1 MPSTRFTLLTAALG
15 AAAVLGAAQLAAA
28 QAAPGEEGPYLI
40 KGGTVVNAD
49 GQRMPNTDILIRNN
63 RIVAIGAGATAT
75 NAKIIDAAGKF
86 IYPGMIDANTG
97 IGLQEIGGFQTMNLR
112 SEMGQFNPHMKALVA
127 LNVESEILG
136 VTRMN
141 GVTSV
146 VTSPTGGAISGQAA
160 LINTAGWT
168 WEDLAVTKS
177 AGMMINPPGLNA
189 GGGGRGG
196 GGGGRGGGGGADPA
210 AAARA
215 AAEFET
221 FMTTAKEYDASRTA
235 GTAKLDLIYE
245 AMRPVFRKEVP
256 AIITANSD
264 SAIKGAIAFG
274 EKWGVRVV
282 ISGGSDAWKVR
293 TLLAE
298 KNIPLILGSIESA
311 PGDDV
316 PYDVIYAQPGLLY
329 DAGVKFAFSTGN
341 GSNARH
347 VAFHAALA
355 VAYGLKPEGALKAL
369 TIWPAEILG
378 AEKEIGSI
386 APGKL
391 ANLFITTG
399 DPLDLRTQVVEVFI
413 KGRQVPDDDRHNR
426 LYLKYKGRPVNVIV
440 P

>member
-1 MPSTRFTLLTAALG
+1 MRTSRVQSAVAVFSAVIALG
-15 AAAVLGAAQLAAA
+15 VASVASA
-28 QAAPGEEGPYLI
+28 QAAPGDDGPYLI
-40 KGGTVVNAD
+40 KGGTVVNPG
-49 GQRMPNTDILIRNN
+49 GQKLPNTDILIRNN
-63 RIVAIGAGATAT
+63 RIVAVGAGATAT
-75 NAKIIDAAGKF
+75 NAKIIDATGKF

-168 WEDLAVTKS
+168 WEDLAVMKS
-177 AGMMINPPGLNA
+177 AGMMITPPGINGA
-189 GGGGRGG
+189 GGGRGGRGGGRGG
-196 GGGGRGGGGGADPA
+196 GGGGDAASEAKA
-210 AAARA
+210 AAD
-215 AAEFET
+215 FES
-221 FMTTAKEYDASRTA
+221 FMTTSKQYDASRTA

-245 AMRPVFRKEVP
+245 AMRPLFRKEMP
-256 AIITANSD
+256 AIVNANSET
-264 SAIKGAIAFG
+264 AIRGAIAFG
-274 EKWGVRVV
+274 EKWGLRIV
-282 ISGGSDAWKVR
+282 ISGGNDAWKVR

-298 KNIPLILGSIESA
+298 KNVPLILGSIESA

-341 GSNARH
+341 GSNSRH

-355 VAYGLKPEGALKAL
+355 VAYGLPADGALKAL

-378 AEKEIGSI
+378 ADKEIGSI
-386 APGKL
+386 AAGKL

-399 DPLDLRTQVVEVFI
+399 DPLDLRTQVDEVFI

-426 LYLKYKGRPVNVIV
+426 LYLKYKARPKTVIV

>member
-1 MPSTRFTLLTAALG
+1 MRTARLRLFAVAALTLG
-15 AAAVLGAAQLAAA
+15 AARVTTA
-28 QAAPGEEGPYLI
+28 QAAPGEDGPYLI
-40 KGGTVVNAD
+40 KGGTVVNPG
-49 GQRMPNTDILIRNN
+49 GQRLPNTNILIRNN
-63 RIVAIGAGATAT
+63 RIVSIGAGVTAP
-75 NAKIIDAAGKF
+75 NAKVIDATGKF
-86 IYPGMIDANTG
+86 VYPGMIDANTG
-97 IGLQEIGGFQTMNLR
+97 IGLQEIGGYATMNLR
-112 SEMGQFNPHMKALVA
+112 SEMGQFNPHMKAIVA

-168 WEDLAVTKS
+168 WEDLAVMKS
-177 AGMMINPPGLNA
+177 AGMMINPPGLNGA
-189 GGGGRGG
+189 GGGRGG
-196 GGGGRGGGGGADPA
+196 RGGRGGGGGATDA
-210 AAARA
+210 NA
-215 AAEFET
+215 AAEFES
-221 FMTTAKEYDASRTA
+221 FMTTARDYHANRTA

-245 AMRPVFRKEVP
+245 SMRPLFKKEIP

-264 SAIKGAIAFG
+264 TAIRGAIAFG
-274 EKWGVRVV
+274 EKWNVRVV
-282 ISGGSDAWKVR
+282 ISGGGDAWKVR
-293 TLLAE
+293 KVLAE
-298 KNIPLILGSIESA
+298 KNIPVILGSIESA

-355 VAYGLKPEGALKAL
+355 VAYGLPSDGALKAL
-369 TIWPAEILG
+369 TIWPAEMFG
-378 AEKEIGSI
+378 ADKEIGSI
-386 APGKL
+386 ATGKL

-399 DPLDLRTQVVEVFI
+399 DPLDLRTQVEEVFI

-426 LYLKYKGRPVNVIV
+426 LYLKYKARPKTIIV